1 MPSLSFL
8 AIMIC
13 ISFPIMPLHV
23 CTKIPKGILTAKG
36 NGHFQTFMSLIKQQ
50 YLALVMLPLEGG
62 PHPSL
67 ISLLVT
73 HTNVIWKVL
82 FLCPDPIPLNAG
94 VPHGV
99 T

>member
-23 CTKIPKGILTAKG
+23 CTKIPKGILAAKG

-50 YLALVMLPLEGG
+50 YLALVMLPLEGF
-62 PHPSL
+62 SL
-67 ISLLVT
+67 T
-73 HTNVIWKVL
+73 
-82 FLCPDPIPLNAG
+82 PPIPHFPPG
-94 VPHGV
+94 HSH
-99 T
+99 